1 MFYDSGRNSGRQPSF
16 FKNIWLALYF
26 INLQFIT
33 MLEKLFGFNP
43 KKSTVRTE
51 IMAGITTF
59 LTMAYIL
66 AVNPNIL
73 GETGM
78 DKGALFTTTVLMSAL
93 PTIFM
98 ALYAK
103 LPLALAPGMG
113 LNAFFAYTVC
123 LIMGYSWQFAL
134 TAVFL
139 EGLVFLLLTVTNLRE
154 KIVDVIPPALKTAIS
169 AGIGLYIAFIG
180 LKNAEVIVDN
190 PATLVSLGKLTSGS
204 GLLGVIGIAITSILL
219 VRNVK
224 GALLIGILA
233 TTLIGIPMGITQL
246 DGFFSTPPTIEP
258 IFLKFEW
265 SQVCTAEMATIV
277 FTLLFVD
284 LFDCI
289 GTVIGVTTR
298 ANMIDADGKI
308 PGLKKVFM
316 VDSVSTAAGAM
327 MGTSTVAVYVESAAG
342 VNEGGRTGLT
352 SFTTGCCFLLALFFA
367 PFFLAIPAA
376 ATAPV
381 LVLVGLMMMSNIWKV
396 DFFDYKESIPAFICM
411 IFMPLAYSISDGILL
426 GHLAYVI
433 INFFSGNRKSL
444 TPGMYVL
451 AVIFVLKFILH

>member
-1 MFYDSGRNSGRQPSF
+1 
-16 FKNIWLALYF
+16 
-26 INLQFIT
+26 

-43 KKSTVRTE
+43 KETTVRTE
-51 IMAGITTF
+51 IMAGVTTF

-78 DKGALFTTTVLMSAL
+78 DKGALFTTTVIMSAI

-98 ALYAK
+98 GLYAK

-139 EGLVFLLLTVTNLRE
+139 EGLAFILLTVTNLRE
-154 KIVDVIPPALKTAIS
+154 KIVAVIPEALKIAIS

-180 LKNAEVIVDN
+180 LKNSEIIVDN
-190 PATLVSLGKLTSGS
+190 SATLVSMGKLTSGS
-204 GLLGVIGIAITSILL
+204 GLLGVIGIVLTSVLL

-233 TTLIGIPMGITQL
+233 TTLIGIPMGITNL
-246 DGFFSTPPTIEP
+246 EGVFSVPPTIEP
-258 IFLKFEW
+258 IFMKFEW
-265 SQVCTAEMATIV
+265 ENIFTTEMLTIV

-298 ANMIDADGKI
+298 AGMIKEDGTI
-308 PGLKKVFM
+308 PNLKKVFM
-316 VDSVSTAAGAM
+316 VDSISTAAGAA

-342 VNEGGRTGLT
+342 VNEGGRSGLT
-352 SFTTGCCFLLALFFA
+352 AFTTGVCFLISLFFA

-381 LVLVGLMMMSNIWKV
+381 LVLVGLMMMSNIWKI
-396 DFFDYKESIPAFICM
+396 DFFDYKDSIPAFVCM

-426 GHLAYVI
+426 GHLTYVI
-433 INFFSGNRKSL
+433 VNLASGYRKNL
-444 TPGMYVL
+444 TTGMYVL
-451 AVIFVLKFILH
+451 ALIFLLKFILQ

>member
-1 MFYDSGRNSGRQPSF
+1 
-16 FKNIWLALYF
+16 
-26 INLQFIT
+26 
-33 MLEKLFGFNP
+33 MLEKLFAFNP
-43 KKSTVRTE
+43 KETTVRTE
-51 IMAGITTF
+51 VTAGITTF

-123 LIMGYSWQFAL
+123 LVMGYSWQFAL

-139 EGLVFLLLTVTNLRE
+139 EGLAFILLTVTNLRE
-154 KIVDVIPPALKTAIS
+154 KIVDVIPEGLKTAIS

-180 LKNAEVIVDN
+180 LKNAEIIVDN
-190 PATLVSLGKLTSGS
+190 PATLVSLGTLTSGS
-204 GLLGVIGIAITSILL
+204 GLLGVIGIALTSIML

-224 GALLIGILA
+224 GALLLGILL
-233 TTLIGIPMGITQL
+233 TTIIGIPLGITHL
-246 DGFFSTPPTIEP
+246 DGVFSAPPSIEP

-265 SQVCTAEMATIV
+265 DHIFTQEMVVIV

-298 ANMIDADGKI
+298 AGMVKEDGKI
-308 PGLKKVFM
+308 PHLKEVFM
-316 VDSVSTAAGAM
+316 VDSLATTAGAA

-342 VNEGGRTGLT
+342 VNEGGRSGLT
-352 SFTTGCCFLLALFFA
+352 AFTTGVCFLVALFFA

-381 LVLVGLMMMSNIWKV
+381 LVLVGLMMMSNIWKI

-426 GHLAYVI
+426 GHLCYVI
-433 INFFSGNRKSL
+433 INVLGGNRKNL
-444 TPGMYVL
+444 TLGMYIL
-451 AVIFVLKFILH
+451 AAVFLLKFIL

>member
-1 MFYDSGRNSGRQPSF
+1 
-16 FKNIWLALYF
+16 
-26 INLQFIT
+26 

-43 KKSTVRTE
+43 KETTVRTE

-139 EGLVFLLLTVTNLRE
+139 EGLAFILLTITNLRE
-154 KIVDVIPPALKTAIS
+154 KIVEVIPPALKTAIS

-204 GLLGVIGIAITSILL
+204 GLLGVIGIGLTSILL

-233 TTLIGIPMGITQL
+233 TTLIGIPMGITNI
-246 DGFFSTPPTIEP
+246 DGIFSIPPSIEP
-258 IFLKFEW
+258 IFMKFEW
-265 SQVCTAEMATIV
+265 TNIFTAEMATIV

-298 ANMIDADGKI
+298 ANMIREDGKI
-308 PGLKKVFM
+308 PNLKKVFM
-316 VDSVSTAAGAM
+316 VDSLSTAAGAA

-342 VNEGGRTGLT
+342 VNEGGRSGLT
-352 SFTTGCCFLLALFFA
+352 AFTTGICFLLALFFA

-381 LVLVGLMMMSNIWKV
+381 LVLVGLMMMSNIWKI

-426 GHLAYVI
+426 GHLSYVI
-433 INFFSGNRKSL
+433 VNLLSGNRKNL
-444 TPGMYVL
+444 TTGMYVL
-451 AVIFVLKFILH
+451 AAIFLLKFILQ

>member
-1 MFYDSGRNSGRQPSF
+1 
-16 FKNIWLALYF
+16 
-26 INLQFIT
+26 

-43 KKSTVRTE
+43 KETTVRTE

-66 AVNPNIL
+66 AVNPSIL

-139 EGLVFLLLTVTNLRE
+139 EGLAFILLTVTNLRE
-154 KIVDVIPPALKTAIS
+154 KIVEVIPPALKTAIS

-204 GLLGVIGIAITSILL
+204 GLLGIIGIGLTSILL
-219 VRNVK
+219 VRNIK

-233 TTLIGIPMGITQL
+233 TTIIGIPMGITNL
-246 DGFFSTPPTIEP
+246 DSVFSIPPSIEP
-258 IFLKFEW
+258 IFMKFEW
-265 SQVCTAEMATIV
+265 DNIFTAEMATIV

-298 ANMIDADGKI
+298 ANMIDEDGKI
-308 PGLKKVFM
+308 PNLKKVFM
-316 VDSVSTAAGAM
+316 VDSLSTAAGAA

-342 VNEGGRTGLT
+342 VNEGGRSGLT
-352 SFTTGCCFLLALFFA
+352 AFVTGACFLLALFFA

-381 LVLVGLMMMSNIWKV
+381 LVLVGLMMMSNIWKI

-426 GHLAYVI
+426 GHLSYVI
-433 INFFSGNRKSL
+433 INLLSGNRKSL
-444 TPGMYVL
+444 TTGMYIL
-451 AVIFVLKFILH
+451 AAIFLLKFILQ

>member
-1 MFYDSGRNSGRQPSF
+1 
-16 FKNIWLALYF
+16 
-26 INLQFIT
+26 

-43 KKSTVRTE
+43 KETTIRTE

-98 ALYAK
+98 GLYAK

-123 LIMGYSWQFAL
+123 LVMGYSWQFAL

-154 KIVDVIPPALKTAIS
+154 KIVDVIPNTLKNAIS

-180 LKNAEVIVDN
+180 LQGAGIIVNND
-190 PATLVSLGKLTSGS
+190 ATLVTLGNLTTGS
-204 GLLGVIGIAITSILL
+204 ALLGAIGIIVTSILL
-219 VRNVK
+219 VKNVK
-224 GALLIGILA
+224 GALLWGILG
-233 TTLIGIPMGITQL
+233 TTLIGIPLGVTKIS
-246 DGFFSTPPTIEP
+246 GVFSTPPSIEP
-258 IFLKFEW
+258 IFMQFEW
-265 SQVCTAEMATIV
+265 EHIFTKEMVIIV

-298 ANMIDADGKI
+298 AGMVKEDGKI
-308 PGLKKVFM
+308 PRLKEVFM
-316 VDSVSTAAGAM
+316 VDSISTAAGAV

-342 VNEGGRTGLT
+342 VNEGGRSGLT
-352 SFTTGCCFLLALFFA
+352 AIVTGACFLLALFFA
-367 PFFLAIPAA
+367 PLFLAIPAA

-381 LVLVGLMMMSNIWKV
+381 LVLVGLMMMGSVLKV
-396 DFFDYKESIPAFICM
+396 DFNNYAEAVPAFICI
-411 IFMPLAYSISDGILL
+411 IFMPLAYSISDGIVL
-426 GHLAYVI
+426 GHLSYI
-433 INFFSGNRKSL
+433 FINLCSGNYKKM
-444 TPGMYVL
+444 TVGMYIL
-451 AVIFVLKFILH
+451 AAFFLLKFIL